1 MNDLSNMTPG
11 AKAIFLGDQIS
22 LYQLATSE
30 YLLFRSV
37 HTEPNGEYNPITLLT
52 RNGKHYQATNHP
64 VAVITF
70 EKSYGVITRREG
82 KDGKVIWEEQAFSLH
97 GIAKGSPIKLNFHQL
112 LARETVI
119 NTDIDGDQKVGNVI
133 TNILDN
139 EGDYGLY
146 ETKLNQLVISDNGLE
161 VGNVP
166 PNPLILKSPFSLFT
180 PRDAVK
186 SLLEYSNGTF
196 GVVYQQ
202 SLKWHEA
209 TFSSTGTFLR
219 ITQLNQSQLMNKE
232 YLMSEDIDNDSLI
245 GDVISEILDNNG
257 MVGLFRTK
265 SGTLVIDES
274 TLIVGSTVEI
284 PTILMTGPNLFN
296 PRTDPTQLLEYDDGS
311 YGVIIENAAG
321 WSEIKFSGTGMS
333 SGTPTVLSTRQLVNK
348 EIQFAKDIDK
358 DGVIGDKVIS
368 VYVST
373 STGPNGSHGM
383 GLYGTKAGAIV
394 IDEAFLDVGQATI
407 DPTILKLGNALYKPK
422 ITPSGLMVYEDGKF
436 GVLINRGAHWT
447 EQIFNSKGFAEG
459 TTVKISVAQML
470 ERERILSI
478 DIDSDHEIGDTIGK
492 AVDQS
497 GYKFTVGDHEFGLF
511 TSSRGNAYYIDHI
524 EQSPGSSLSEIAR
537 PLRFNES
544 KFWTPGALGI
554 IGMSEIGNG
563 EIEVLLSKSSNEFL
577 VQSFQSETGLATG
590 KMQTINKKNLLARE
604 FYYDQDLN
612 NDQIIS
618 LIGLSESPDNWA

>member
-1 MNDLSNMTPG
+1 MKDFNNWSMDASVTTLRNESNPFQSSTN
-11 AKAIFLGDQIS
+11 
-22 LYQLATSE
+22 E
-30 YLLFRSV
+30 YLLLRMREMFISQGYIS
-37 HTEPNGEYNPITLLT
+37 NIPIKTST
-52 RNGKHYQATNHP
+52 QPYQASNHP
-64 VAVITF
+64 AAVIPY

-82 KDGKVIWEEQAFSLH
+82 RDGKIIWEEQAFSLN
-97 GIAKGSPIKLNFHQL
+97 GVAKGTPIKLSLSQL
-112 LARETVI
+112 LARELIV
-119 NTDIDGDQKVGNVI
+119 NSDIDGDQSVGNVVI
-133 TNILDN
+133 GVLDN

-146 ETKLNQLVISDNGLE
+146 QTKTHQLVISDNGLA
-161 VGNVP
+161 VGDAP
-166 PNPLILKSPFSLFT
+166 PNPVILKAPSTLLAPK
-180 PRDAVK
+180 DIVI

-196 GVVYQQ
+196 GVIFQRG
-202 SLKWHEA
+202 LKWFEA
-209 TFSSTGTFLR
+209 TFNNSGKFIKTAQL
-219 ITQLNQSQLMNKE
+219 TQLQLMDKE
-232 YLMSEDIDNDSLI
+232 YLLTEDMDNDGLI
-245 GDVISEILDNNG
+245 GDVITEILDNSG
-257 MVGLFRTK
+257 LVGLFRTK
-265 SGTLVIDES
+265 SGALVIDEA
-274 TLIVGSTVEI
+274 TLAIGSAVEI
-284 PTILMTGPNLFN
+284 PTILKVGPRLFN
-296 PRTDPTQLLEYDDGS
+296 PRTDPTQLLEYDDGT
-311 YGVIIENAAG
+311 YGVITEIAG
-321 WSEIKFSGTGMS
+321 VWSEIKFSATGTS
-333 SGTPTVLSTRQLVNK
+333 SGKHAVLSTSQLVKK
-348 EIQFAKDIDK
+348 ETQLAKDIDK

-577 VQSFQSETGLATG
+577 AQSFQSETGLATG

>member
-1 MNDLSNMTPG
+1 M
-11 AKAIFLGDQIS
+11 
-22 LYQLATSE
+22 
-30 YLLFRSV
+30 
-37 HTEPNGEYNPITLLT
+37 
-52 RNGKHYQATNHP
+52 
-64 VAVITF
+64 
-70 EKSYGVITRREG
+70 
-82 KDGKVIWEEQAFSLH
+82 
-97 GIAKGSPIKLNFHQL
+97 
-112 LARETVI
+112 
-119 NTDIDGDQKVGNVI
+119 
-133 TNILDN
+133 
-139 EGDYGLY
+139 
-146 ETKLNQLVISDNGLE
+146 ISDNGLA
-161 VGNVP
+161 VGDAP
-166 PNPLILKSPFSLFT
+166 PNPVILKAPSTLLAPK
-180 PRDAVK
+180 DIVI

-196 GVVYQQ
+196 GVIFQRG
-202 SLKWHEA
+202 LKWFEA
-209 TFSSTGTFLR
+209 TFNNSGKFIKTAQL
-219 ITQLNQSQLMNKE
+219 TQLQLMDKE
-232 YLMSEDIDNDSLI
+232 YLLTEDIDNDGLI
-245 GDVISEILDNNG
+245 GDVITEILDNSG
-257 MVGLFRTK
+257 LVGLFRTK
-265 SGTLVIDES
+265 SGALVIDEA
-274 TLIVGSTVEI
+274 TLSIGSAVEI
-284 PTILMTGPNLFN
+284 PTILKVGPRLFH

-311 YGVIIENAAG
+311 YGAIIENAAG

-422 ITPSGLMVYEDGKF
+422 IT
-436 GVLINRGAHWT
+436 
-447 EQIFNSKGFAEG
+447 
-459 TTVKISVAQML
+459 
-470 ERERILSI
+470 
-478 DIDSDHEIGDTIGK
+478 
-492 AVDQS
+492 
-497 GYKFTVGDHEFGLF
+497 
-511 TSSRGNAYYIDHI
+511 
-524 EQSPGSSLSEIAR
+524 
-537 PLRFNES
+537 NES